1 MRGPTRDQNNKRGG
15 DCNNAI
21 DLEIE
26 RNISANG
33 NAAKYTTRTL
43 NRGIGKKKER
53 IKHGSESTCGF
64 FGNRCCRA
72 LERVLCIV
80 GTGSK
85 INFWHRAFVPSSF
98 SSSVSTSLRRVSSIL
113 LYFLPRF
120 FLFYFYRRYYC
131 YFSIRKCRVT
141 RRASRLYRNS
151 IREKKRNERESMY
164 VLVRLSVRVS
174 VCPCVRARVKG
185 KRRDRGERTRGCA
198 RERVMADSRLSRTPS
213 VSYRE
218 GRRERSSDAR
228 DSEVVLDL
236 ERSRTTD
243 EERKK
248 EGMQSEEHSKVAL
261 FGVSTG
267 EQYQRAQ
274 GLDEGRRENG

>member
-1 MRGPTRDQNNKRGG
+1 
-15 DCNNAI
+15 
-21 DLEIE
+21 
-26 RNISANG
+26 
-33 NAAKYTTRTL
+33 
-43 NRGIGKKKER
+43 
-53 IKHGSESTCGF
+53 
-64 FGNRCCRA
+64 
-72 LERVLCIV
+72 
-80 GTGSK
+80 
-85 INFWHRAFVPSSF
+85 
-98 SSSVSTSLRRVSSIL
+98 
-113 LYFLPRF
+113 
-120 FLFYFYRRYYC
+120 
-131 YFSIRKCRVT
+131 
-141 RRASRLYRNS
+141 
-151 IREKKRNERESMY
+151 MY

-243 EERKK
+243 GERKK